1 MNMMDLNMWLKTTGL
16 GVNMHGDLDEIRLAR
31 TLGRAIEEEIKKGNK
46 IPDEVLRAYE
56 ELYKHWQLQMD
67 RELS

>member
-1 MNMMDLNMWLKTTGL
+1 MWQKIIGL
-16 GVNMHGDLDEIRLAR
+16 GTNMVDLIEIRLAR
-31 TLGRAIEEEIKKGNK
+31 TLGCAIEEEIKKGNK

-56 ELYKHWQLQMD
+56 ELYKHWQFQMD

>member
-1 MNMMDLNMWLKTTGL
+1 MDWSMLQKTIGL
-16 GVNMHGDLDEIRLAR
+16 GADMVDIIEIRLAR

-46 IPDEVLRAYE
+46 VPDEVLRAYE
-56 ELYKHWQLQMD
+56 ELYKHWQYQMD

>member
-1 MNMMDLNMWLKTTGL
+1 MWQKTIGL
-16 GVNMHGDLDEIRLAR
+16 GVDMIDLTEVKLAR

-56 ELYKHWQLQMD
+56 ELYKHWQYQMSL
-67 RELS
+67 ELS

>member
-1 MNMMDLNMWLKTTGL
+1 MNMMDLNMWLKTIEL
-16 GVNMHGDLDEIRLAR
+16 GVDMLDFEEIRLAR

-46 IPDEVLRAYE
+46 VPDEVLRAYE

>member
-1 MNMMDLNMWLKTTGL
+1 MDLNMWQKHIGL
-16 GVNMHGDLDEIRLAR
+16 GVDMFDIEEIRLAR

-46 IPDEVLRAYE
+46 VPDEVLRAYE
-56 ELYKHWQLQMD
+56 ELYKFWQVQMA

>member
-1 MNMMDLNMWLKTTGL
+1 
-16 GVNMHGDLDEIRLAR
+16 MHGDLDEIRLAR
-31 TLGRAIEEEIKKGNK
+31 TLGRTIEEEIKKGNK

>member
-1 MNMMDLNMWLKTTGL
+1 MDLSMWQKTIGL
-16 GVNMHGDLDEIRLAR
+16 GVNMFDIEEIRLAR

-46 IPDEVLRAYE
+46 VPDEVLRAYE
-56 ELYKHWQLQMD
+56 ELYKHWQYQMD

>member
-1 MNMMDLNMWLKTTGL
+1 MIDLTEVK
-16 GVNMHGDLDEIRLAR
+16 LAR

>member
-1 MNMMDLNMWLKTTGL
+1 MWQKTIGL
-16 GVNMHGDLDEIRLAR
+16 GVNMFDIEEIRLAR

-46 IPDEVLRAYE
+46 VPDEVLRAYE
-56 ELYKHWQLQMD
+56 ELYRFWQVQMA

>member
-1 MNMMDLNMWLKTTGL
+1 MDLSMWQKTIGL

-31 TLGRAIEEEIKKGNK
+31 TLGRAIEEEIKKGIK